1 MTWALGLIFL
11 SFIFVK
17 EVAGNAVI
25 ANLHAIK
32 MVLGGTFSIVFL
44 LSSPSTLKELV
55 KLTWS
60 AFKTEKKLSEDEFKD
75 IIQNPANTNVEYYGI
90 VRYAQDL
97 IQLGLSDDEFEQ
109 LIYFRAQSII
119 NQHMSAISVLRNLGK
134 YPPALGMIG
143 TVLGMMGLFDGLST
157 SGDSKNIGGQLAVAM
172 TATFYGLI
180 LSNLLILPLAD
191 RLEAKEEEKKAILEQ
206 LLKVFI
212 TIHQNQPKKIARGVL
227 DVA

>member
-1 MTWALGLIFL
+1 MTWIIGLL
-11 SFIFVK
+11 LLAVIFVK
-17 EVAGNAVI
+17 ELAGNAVVG
-25 ANLHAIK
+25 NVHAIK
-32 MVLGGTFSIVFL
+32 MVAGGTLAIVFL
-44 LSSPSTLKELV
+44 LSSPSTLKELIH
-55 KLTWS
+55 LIIS
-60 AFKTEKKLSEDEFKD
+60 AFRTEKKFPEESFRD
-75 IIQNPANTNVEYYGI
+75 IIQNPTTTNVDYYGL
-90 VRYAQDL
+90 VNYSQDL
-97 IQLGLSDDEFEQ
+97 IQLGLGDEEFEQ

-143 TVLGMMGLFDGLST
+143 TVLGMMGLFDGLGT
-157 SGDSKNIGGQLAVAM
+157 GGSKNIGGQLAVAM

-206 LLKVFI
+206 ILKVFI